1 MESHIKELAFSA
13 SEEQIIAAYMYVTS
27 NATFDIN
34 KVPEFVQSKEV
45 LDGHPN
51 LFCVKVI
58 FLLTDLRC
66 HFVRE
71 GM

>member
-1 MESHIKELAFSA
+1 MKFSA
-13 SEEQIIAAYMYVTS
+13 SEEQIIAAYVTS

-51 LFCVKVI
+51 LFCVKRK
-58 FLLTDLRC
+58 FLLHERLAVSLC
-66 HFVRE
+66 P
-71 GM
+71 